1 MGQFGGHNTHI
12 DKVGSSRQFAG
23 MAGLAR
29 VVVVG
34 MPHHVTRRGNGRQE
48 TFFSDDDSGAY
59 LKLMA
64 DRRGE
69 EDVARLV
76 R

>member
-1 MGQFGGHNTHI
+1 
-12 DKVGSSRQFAG
+12 